1 MKMPFGAKP
10 YIGIGAEFGGAR
22 TAIAWYVKVFGAKVK
37 SAYESEDGKMIHAEV
52 EVGNSSLYVSDA
64 WPGVTKTPADLG
76 GTPITLFIQ
85 YESGSNEVFDLA
97 VKEGAKVVDGKEY
110 KEQPWGWTAGTVQ
123 DPFGYVWTVGEDMK
137 KWSDEE
143 LAEKMGTKN
152 VYSEF

>member
-37 SAYESEDGKMIHAEV
+37 SAYQANGKIIHAELD
-52 EVGNSSLYVSDA
+52 VGNTSFYTSDP
-64 WPGVTKTPADLG
+64 WPEVIKTPAELG
-76 GTPITLFIQ
+76 GTPITMIIE
-85 YESGSNEVFDLA
+85 YDSGAKEVFDLA

-123 DPFGYVWTVGEDMK
+123 DPFGYVWTVGEDTK
-137 KWSDEE
+137 KWNDEE
-143 LAEKMGTKN
+143 LAEKIGTKN
-152 VYSEF
+152 IFAEF